1 MNLTIHRLRSI
12 AIAVGGL
19 TLLSQSLAVK
29 GDVPYPDIPQVPK
42 TKAEQCVE
50 PTEVMRRSHMEFIL
64 HQRDETMH
72 RGIRT
77 EKHSL
82 KECISCHVNPGPDG
96 QYPRVSSDQHF
107 CAACHTYTS
116 VTIDCFQCHSDIPE
130 QPESPPTTSGNQTE
144 SHSETSMD
152 VNALT
157 GSAGER
163 LAAEVKAK

>member
-1 MNLTIHRLRSI
+1 MKLLIHRLQSI

-19 TLLSQSLAVK
+19 ALFSQSLTVK
-29 GDVPYPDIPQVPK
+29 GDVPYPSIPQVPT

-107 CAACHTYTS
+107 CATCHTYAS

-130 QPESPPTTSGNQTE
+130 KAETPLSTSGNQAKP
-144 SHSETSMD
+144 HSETSTD
-152 VNALT
+152 VNAST
-157 GSAGER
+157 GSAGGR
-163 LAAEVKAK
+163 LAAEVRAK